1 MKSNLKHNFN
11 KAAKIYNQNAIL
23 QQQVAKN
30 LIDFCP
36 PEAKNSQKIIDL
48 GSGTGF
54 LYDLISQ
61 NIKIPNFF
69 SLDLAVSMLKQSNCN
84 YNINGDI
91 NLLPLKNNLFDLVIS
106 SLALQWI
113 DDYKRV
119 FEQIH
124 NILSKDG
131 LFCFSIIAK
140 NSLNNINNIGINNLN
155 INQFPDQEILK
166 NHLKIFSS
174 YKVIE
179 KKITIKYDNYYCLL
193 QSIKKIGAGYSVNKN
208 YNLKISDLKTLMNIK
223 NISENWNIIYVI
235 AKK

>member
-1 MKSNLKHNFN
+1 LKSNLKHNFN
-11 KAAKIYNQNAIL
+11 RAAKIYNQNAIL

-36 PEAKNSQKIIDL
+36 PETKNYQKIIDL

-84 YNINGDI
+84 CNINGDI

-106 SLALQWI
+106 SLALQWV
-113 DDYKRV
+113 DDYKQV

-124 NILSKDG
+124 NILIKDG

-140 NSLNNINNIGINNLN
+140 NSLNNIKNVGINNLN
-155 INQFPDQEILK
+155 INPFPDQEILK
-166 NHLKIFSS
+166 NYLKIFSS
-174 YKVIE
+174 YKLIE

-208 YNLKISDLKTLMNIK
+208 SNLKISDLRKLMNIK